1 MLTVV
6 MNDTSAPAFGDVIAE
21 VGGVLS
27 WTVTVI
33 WAVGSCTFPLVS
45 TARLLIAADPGVV
58 GVQLKLHE
66 VVPVAEL

>member
-1 MLTVV
+1 MVTVV
-6 MNDTSAPAFGDVIAE
+6 PVNTTAPAWGDVMVE

-45 TARLLIAADPGVV
+45 TARLLIVADPGVE

-66 VVPVAEL
+66 AVPVAAL